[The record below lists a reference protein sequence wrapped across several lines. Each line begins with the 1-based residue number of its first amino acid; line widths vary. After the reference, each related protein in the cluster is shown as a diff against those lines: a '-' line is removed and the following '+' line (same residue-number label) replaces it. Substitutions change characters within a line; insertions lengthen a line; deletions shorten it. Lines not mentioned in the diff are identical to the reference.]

1 MSDPAPSAPETNA
14 QMSARAALSNVV
26 ATVVSGG
33 IAVVLSVVL
42 ARALGPDEY
51 GRYAYL
57 TYLLALVAALT
68 TLGVPLTVMQLA
80 TAAHGTGNS
89 ERARHTLSSGTTAAV
104 VGAGAM
110 AAVLVPVAGLPLP
123 WAVALVA
130 GILATQ
136 WLSAAA
142 VLLVATARVSRAALV
157 TVVTSVGSLA
167 TVYVIARRDLDAE
180 RAFALLTAQA
190 VLFVPVTLLI
200 VRGAWVRP
208 LLTLG
213 PLRPYLNRRSFENWV
228 VGVGTLTVF
237 ARLEILALQRFDTS
251 EHVAVYSLAFGL
263 AARLATPVEAIL
275 APLLP
280 SLVNLHERE
289 ETERL
294 RVAVRR
300 ATVAMSAIGGLFAA
314 GALPCVLAVIPVLY
328 GDRFTAVQLPFL
340 ALGWLVLLKCLTLPA
355 TSVLLASR
363 RQAVLV
369 KATLLA
375 LAVDIALAVALVPW
389 ASVSGAVVANTAAQ
403 VTSTAVVLGGVFG
416 DQRRALLRSCRAVLV
431 ISVLASLPGAV
442 IAAWQPNLVGAAVG
456 PLVSLACFAAAARL
470 SRAVVADDVRW
481 VARALPGWL
490 RRPVSFLVRLLL
502 GV

>member
-1 MSDPAPSAPETNA
+1 MTDPGPSAPETNA

-26 ATVVSGG
+26 ATVVSGA
-33 IAVVLSVVL
+33 IAVALSVVL
-42 ARALGPDEY
+42 ARSLGPDQY

-57 TYLLALVAALT
+57 TYVLALVGALAT
-68 TLGVPLTVMQLA
+68 FGVPLTVMQLA
-80 TAAHGTGNS
+80 TAAHGTGHA
-89 ERARHTLSSGTTAAV
+89 ERARRTLASGTTAAV
-104 VGAGAM
+104 VGAATM

-130 GILATQ
+130 GIVATQ
-136 WLSAAA
+136 WLSAAG

-157 TVVTSVGSLA
+157 TLLSSVGSLA

-190 VLFVPVTLLI
+190 VLFVPVTLLL
-200 VRGAWVRP
+200 VRRAWVRP

-213 PLRPYLNRRSFENWV
+213 PLRPYLNRRSFENWI

-280 SLVNLHERE
+280 GLTTLHERE

-300 ATVAMSAIGGLFAA
+300 TTVAMSTIGGLFAA
-314 GALPCVLAVIPVLY
+314 GALPCVLALTPVLY
-328 GDRFTAVQLPFL
+328 GDRFAAVQLPFL
-340 ALGWLVLLKCLTLPA
+340 ALGWLLLLKCLTLPA

-375 LAVDIALAVALVPW
+375 LAVDVVLAVALVPW
-389 ASVSGAVVANTAAQ
+389 ASVGGAVAANAAAQ
-403 VTSTAVVLGGVFG
+403 VTSTVVVLGAVFG
-416 DQRRALLRSCRAVLV
+416 DQRRALLASCRNVLV
-431 ISVLASLPGAV
+431 VAVLASVPGAV
-442 IAAWQPNLVGAAVG
+442 IAGWQPNVAGAVLG
-456 PLVSLACFAAAARL
+456 PLVSLTCFAVVVRL
-470 SRAVVADDVRW
+470 TRAVPGDDVRW
-481 VARALPGWL
+481 VTQALPAWL
-490 RRPVSFLVRLLL
+490 GRPVSFLVRLLL